1 VLAAAEAMAQCTAKS
16 IPLPDAALLTP
27 STEFICALQTATPN
41 AAPSQLDYE
50 RQCYR
55 DAGVVLRDRLL
66 KLQASVGETVK
77 AINRACPAAVSA
89 AQPGSKPSIPL
100 PRHALLTPPPN
111 LDCAFKDSAD
121 AADSAAKPTPAEAIA
136 AVRMKLDYERQ
147 CYRHNE
153 IILLNDLD
161 QLQAAVGETI
171 KAVTGNDRS
180 AASAA
185 KQQPAAKQS
194 AAATQQSA
202 PKLQSA
208 TATPLP
214 AAKPQSAAAAQQP
227 AANGNPA
234 AKQQPAAKQSAAAP
248 QQPAAKQQSAAAT
261 QQPLAMQQPAA
272 MQEQAY
278 DRPPRILEAPCAGF
292 SRGRCVGRDP
302 DARIRSMMSHDSE

>member
-1 VLAAAEAMAQCTAKS
+1 MRPNLFVSAFIGAASVLAAAEAMAQCTTKS
-16 IPLPDAALLTP
+16 IPLPDAALVTP
-27 STEFICALQTATPN
+27 PPESTCAFQLASLN

-50 RQCYR
+50 RQCHR
-55 DAGVVLRDRLL
+55 DAGVILRDRLL

-77 AINRACPAAVSA
+77 AINRACPAAVST

-100 PRHALLTPPPN
+100 PRRTLLTPPPD
-111 LDCAFKDSAD
+111 LDCTFKDSSD
-121 AADSAAKPTPAEAIA
+121 AADSAPSPTPAQAIA

-153 IILLNDLD
+153 IILRNGLE

-185 KQQPAAKQS
+185 KGKPAAKE
-194 AAATQQSA
+194 
-202 PKLQSA
+202 
-208 TATPLP
+208 
-214 AAKPQSAAAAQQP
+214 
-227 AANGNPA
+227 
-234 AKQQPAAKQSAAAP
+234 
-248 QQPAAKQQSAAAT
+248 QPAAKQQSAAAT

-272 MQEQAY
+272 MGEQTN
-278 DRPPRILEAPCAGF
+278 DRASRTQEAPCAGLS

-302 DARIRSMMSHDSE
+302 DARVRSMMSHDTE